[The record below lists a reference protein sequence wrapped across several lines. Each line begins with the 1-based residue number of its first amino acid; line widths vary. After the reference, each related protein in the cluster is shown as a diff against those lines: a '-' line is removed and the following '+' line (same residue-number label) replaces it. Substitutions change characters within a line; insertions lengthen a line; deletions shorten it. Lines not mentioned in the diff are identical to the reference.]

1 VSLHPQIRPGDRD
14 EALRIDL
21 GLKDLVEAG
30 LLPGVTAESAREV
43 LVVQLIESARRNR
56 YLEVVRSREPSGRV
70 LSFDPNVFDPLMGA
84 VARHGE
90 GDIED
95 AFWLVFLSVH
105 FGRHRRWR
113 WALACN
119 FYNRLGQG
127 GLWDW
132 KTVHDDVPA
141 VRAWL
146 DTHQHDLKRGGAGFG
161 NHRKYESLKG
171 AGPNGTGETIES
183 YVRWIGDSHSHRF
196 GLSESN
202 SQRQDFARLFK
213 SMDAVNRF
221 GRTARFDYLSI
232 LNKLGLANLVPDC
245 AYLQN
250 ATGPLS
256 GARLLITGS
265 KGGRTSPRDLELALQ
280 RVQERLEVPYDVLE
294 DALCN
299 WQKSPRKF
307 IAFRG

>member
-1 VSLHPQIRPGDRD
+1 MHPQIRPGDRD
-14 EALRIDL
+14 EALRIDRVL
-21 GLKDLVEAG
+21 KQLTDEGQTPGLASV
-30 LLPGVTAESAREV
+30 SAREV
-43 LVVQLIESARRNR
+43 LVIHLIESLRRNR
-56 YLEVVRSREPSGRV
+56 YLEMISTRDHSGRALGYDPTLFDPQIGAVVRLRE
-70 LSFDPNVFDPLMGA
+70 GA
-84 VARHGE
+84 V
-90 GDIED
+90 DD

-132 KTVHDDVPA
+132 RTVRDDVPA

-146 DTHQHDLKRGGAGFG
+146 DLHHEDLKRGGAGFG
-161 NHRKYESLKG
+161 NHRKYESLTG
-171 AGPNGTGETIES
+171 VGPNGTGETIES
-183 YVRWIGDSHSHRF
+183 YVSWVGESHSDRF
-196 GLSESN
+196 DLRDADGESL
-202 SQRQDFARLFK
+202 DFATIFK

-221 GRTARFDYLSI
+221 GRTARFDYLST
-232 LNKLGLANLVPDC
+232 LGKLGLADLVPDC
-245 AYLQN
+245 AHLQN

-256 GARLLITGS
+256 GARLLMTGS
-265 KGGRTSPRDLELALQ
+265 RSAKTAPADLERLLQ
-280 RVQERLEVPYDVLE
+280 PVQELLGVPFDVLE

-299 WQKSPRKF
+299 WQKSPTKF